1 MLPITIESGTRVEWR
16 APGPQGIQ
24 GATGPTGMPSSLYD
38 AKGDLIVGSANDT
51 PTRLP
56 VGNDGDLLVASSGAT
71 PGLAWRAPSPIT
83 ASATGVTL
91 NRAQPVVVNPAG
103 GGAKTWTLP
112 PAADNYGVQFTCIN
126 DDTATVTIN
135 RSGSDLIAG
144 SLTTTSIPGQGTL
157 RLISDGTGWRVLDGS
172 YDTDTVGLASYE
184 WRHSGTPGWRL
195 IAYDS
200 GLRNITTEWI
210 AAHNASADASKFD
223 WSSASFA
230 VYLTRSLSHSTITI
244 LDGFKTAG
252 VAGAPLIPAAI
263 PSGFRPST
271 AYAAQVPI
279 FNRNATTVGAIIQPW
294 SNGSMA
300 YVLTTSIVNNGFEI
314 TYPSPRAPLPSSL
327 PGTQV
332 TAPV

>member
-103 GGAKTWTLP
+103 DGAKTWTLP

-144 SLTTTSIPGQGTL
+144 SLTTTSIPGPGTL
-157 RLISDGTGWRVLDGS
+157 RLVSDGTGWRVIDGS
-172 YDTDTVGLASYE
+172 YDSDTVGLASYE
-184 WRHSGTPGWRL
+184 WRRSGTPGWRL

-200 GLRNITTEWI
+200 GLRDVSASLPAAHLTLNPNAIGRLQRIGRMVTFHYDSGASPTATGVQSVLTSAVVTDGFRFSAAAAGIINITGTLNPGSGALQLI
-210 AAHNASADASKFD
+210 SLYLSGATSV
-223 WSSASFA
+223 SSATHVSG
-230 VYLTRSLSHSTITI
+230 TRASGSLSWFTN
-244 LDGFKTAG
+244 D
-252 VAGAPLIPAAI
+252 APPA
-263 PSGFRPST
+263 
-271 AYAAQVPI
+271 
-279 FNRNATTVGAIIQPW
+279 
-294 SNGSMA
+294 
-300 YVLTTSIVNNGFEI
+300 
-314 TYPSPRAPLPSSL
+314 SL
-327 PGTQV
+327 PGTQI
-332 TAPV
+332 TAPA

>member
-157 RLISDGTGWRVLDGS
+157 RLISDGTGWRVIDGS

-184 WRHSGTPGWRL
+184 WRRSGTPGWRL

-200 GLRNITTEWI
+200 GLRDVSTDAVATMPAGWTLTSTHIRRRLETATAYWFF
-210 AAHNASADASKFD
+210 ASTGVSTWD
-223 WSSASFA
+223 
-230 VYLTRSLSHSTITI
+230 YSLP
-244 LDGFKTAG
+244 
-252 VAGAPLIPAAI
+252 V
-263 PSGFRPST
+263 GFRPVNECRIALTDGPGAPRGSVSVSPYAPWLRWQAAG
-271 AYAAQVPI
+271 AYTFAQEMVFTPAA
-279 FNRNATTVGAIIQPW
+279 T
-294 SNGSMA
+294 
-300 YVLTTSIVNNGFEI
+300 
-314 TYPSPRAPLPSSL
+314 LPTSL